1 MWGAIFG
8 VVTTIILF
16 IYIFIAFL
24 ILGFIT
30 FSYLGFKQLFGD
42 ENEK

>member
-8 VVTTIILF
+8 VLTTIILF
-16 IYIFIAFL
+16 IFIASL
-24 ILGFIT
+24 ISGFIT

>member
-16 IYIFIAFL
+16 LFIAFL
-24 ILGFIT
+24 ILGFIP

-42 ENEK
+42 DNEK

>member
-8 VVTTIILF
+8 VVTTIMLFLF
-16 IYIFIAFL
+16 ITFL

>member
-1 MWGAIFG
+1 MWGAILG

-16 IYIFIAFL
+16 LFIAFL

>member
-1 MWGAIFG
+1 MWGAITTLFSALAIAILCIAIITG
-8 VVTTIILF
+8 V
-16 IYIFIAFL
+16 
-24 ILGFIT
+24 IT